1 MTLFIEM
8 NEKIVDEMRELEEY
22 FNSMQR
28 NGTMKMVDLYE
39 QVQNCGNVVP
49 RLYLMC
55 CVGGVYISSLEAPA
69 KDILKDMLEMSKGVQ
84 HNMRGLFLRCYLTQ
98 ISRNKLPDMGTVFEG
113 AGGTVQDAYNFLIT
127 NFCETNRLWVRLQT
141 QGASKDRKKREKER
155 QDLRILVGTNLVRLS
170 QLDGL
175 DVNEYKVNV
184 LPKILEEIV
193 SCKDTIAQG
202 YLMDCIIQVFPDD
215 FHMATLEAF
224 LGACKELRE
233 KVPVRSI
240 LESMMDRLASH
251 AASAGGAS
259 GQVLAT
265 LMEINAFKLFNDCV
279 TELIMN
285 RSNMTLPETL
295 RLQMALTNF
304 ALKCY
309 PGRMDYVTH
318 TLNTASALLEKA
330 EFKAEDTTTEGED
343 KSSDETTVQIEELL
357 SSPLSSLSLR
367 VMELPAFAKLMT
379 YLPWGNWKEVASTLL
394 RSAIAANTPLTEVEH
409 IEQLFSMIMPLLRDK
424 ELPTPVTRHED
435 DDDDETPAP
444 TSVTLQFKD
453 EQMLVAR
460 VVHLMKSDNTD
471 TQIKIY
477 NAAKAHFINGG
488 TTRIQFTLA
497 PLVFGALSL
506 AKRVHAR
513 EKAFEAGEG
522 EKPELSTRKVF
533 HFIIEIVTAMASS
546 LPDISLRLFLNAA
559 QAADEF
565 SYSAIAYE
573 FLKEALLIYESDIS
587 ESKAQVRSLTIIVGT
602 LLSCTNFSTEDYEA
616 LITKVAQYSNKLLK
630 KPDQCRMI
638 TLCSHLFWPRGAD
651 TVAAVEGT
659 EGSYSDC
666 DRLLECMQRAL
677 KIASVCNPNLFVE
690 ILDHYIYYY
699 ENDNPIIQVRYLSG
713 LIALINEQLGSEA
726 NASPSAATEAH
737 YRNTLEYIKNR
748 QIAAETA
755 ERFSKIQLTA

>member
-1 MTLFIEM
+1 
-8 NEKIVDEMRELEEY
+8 
-22 FNSMQR
+22 
-28 NGTMKMVDLYE
+28 MKMVDLYE
-39 QVQNCGNVVP
+39 QVQNCGHVVP

-55 CVGGVYISSLEAPA
+55 CVGSVYISSLEAPA
-69 KDILKDMLEMSKGVQ
+69 RDILKDMLEMSKGVQ

-98 ISRNKLPDMGTVFEG
+98 ISRNKLPDVGTVFEG
-113 AGGTVQDAYNFLIT
+113 AGGTVQDACDFLIT

-175 DVNEYKVNV
+175 DVKEYKESV

-215 FHMATLEAF
+215 FHMATLESF
-224 LGACKELRE
+224 LGACKDLRE

-251 AASAGGAS
+251 AANSGGNS

-279 TELIMN
+279 TDLIMN

-309 PGRMDYVTH
+309 PGRMDYITH
-318 TLNTASALLEKA
+318 TLTTASALLEKA
-330 EFKAEDTTTEGED
+330 EFKAESSDAEGEV
-343 KSSDETTVQIEELL
+343 KSTDETTVQIEELL
-357 SSPLSSLSLR
+357 SSLLTSLSLR
-367 VMELPAFAKLMT
+367 VMELPAFAKLLRC
-379 YLPWGNWKEVASTLL
+379 LPWGNWKEVASTLL
-394 RSAIAANTPLTEVEH
+394 RSAIAANTPLTAVEH
-409 IEQLFSMIMPLLRDK
+409 IEQLFSMITPLLRDK
-424 ELPTPVTRHED
+424 ELPKPVTRHED
-435 DDDDETPAP
+435 DDEDEKHVTP
-444 TSVTLQFKD
+444 TVTQEFKE

-460 VVHLMKSDNTD
+460 IIHLMKSDNTD
-471 TQIKIY
+471 TQLKIY
-477 NAAKAHFINGG
+477 AATKAHLTNGG
-488 TTRIQFTLA
+488 TSRMQFTLA

-506 AKRVHAR
+506 ARKVYAR
-513 EKAFEAGEG
+513 EKAVEAGEG

-533 HFIIEIVTAMASS
+533 QFIIELVTSMASA
-546 LPDISLRLFLNAA
+546 LPDVSLRLFLNSAK
-559 QAADEF
+559 AADEF
-565 SYSAIAYE
+565 AYSAIAYE
-573 FLKEALLIYESDIS
+573 FLKEALLIYENDIS
-587 ESKAQVRSLTIIVGT
+587 DSKSQVRCLTIIIGT
-602 LLSCTNFSTEDYEA
+602 LLSCVNFSTEDYEA

-651 TVAAVEGT
+651 TGTTADGT
-659 EGSYSDC
+659 EGPRPYSDC

-677 KIASVCNPNLFVE
+677 KIASVCNPSLFVE
-690 ILDHYIYYY
+690 ILDHYVYYY

-726 NASPSAATEAH
+726 NATPSAATEAH
-737 YRNTLEYIKNR
+737 YKNTLEYIKNR
-748 QIAAETA
+748 QTSAETA
-755 ERFSKIQLTA
+755 EKFSKIELTA

>member
-1 MTLFIEM
+1 
-8 NEKIVDEMRELEEY
+8 
-22 FNSMQR
+22 
-28 NGTMKMVDLYE
+28 MKMVDLYE
-39 QVQNCGNVVP
+39 QVQNCGHVVP

-98 ISRNKLPDMGTVFEG
+98 ISRNKLPDIGTVYEG

-175 DVNEYKVNV
+175 DVNEYKENV
-184 LPKILEEIV
+184 LPKIVEEIV

-215 FHMATLEAF
+215 FHMATLQPF
-224 LGACKELRE
+224 LAACKELRE

-251 AASAGGAS
+251 AANAGGNS

-279 TELIMN
+279 TDLIMN

-318 TLNTASALLEKA
+318 TLTTASALLEKA
-330 EFKAEDTTTEGED
+330 EFKADDSASEGED
-343 KSSDETTVQIEELL
+343 KSNDETTVQIEELL

-367 VMELPAFAKLMT
+367 VMELPAFAKLMR

-409 IEQLFSMIMPLLRDK
+409 IEQLFSMITPLLRDK
-424 ELPTPVTRHED
+424 EMPTPVTRYED
-435 DDDDETPAP
+435 DDDEDEKPVKNTVTP
-444 TSVTLQFKD
+444 QFKD

-460 VVHLMKSDNTD
+460 VVHLMKSTD
-471 TQIKIY
+471 TDKQLKIFL
-477 NAAKAHFINGG
+477 AAKAHFTNGG
-488 TTRIQFTLA
+488 TSRIQYTLA

-506 AKRVHAR
+506 ARRVYAR
-513 EKAFEAGEG
+513 EKAVEAGEG

-533 HFIIEIVTAMASS
+533 QFVIEVVTSMAPSS
-546 LPDISLRLFLNAA
+546 PDISLRLFLNAA

-565 SYSAIAYE
+565 AYSAIAYE

-587 ESKAQVRSLTIIVGT
+587 DSKSQVRSLTIIIGT
-602 LLSCTNFSTEDYEA
+602 LLSCTNFSTDDYEA

-651 TVAAVEGT
+651 TVAPVEGA
-659 EGSYSDC
+659 ESPQHYSDC

-690 ILDHYIYYY
+690 ILDHYVYYY

-737 YRNTLEYIKNR
+737 YRNTLDYIKKR
-748 QIAAETA
+748 QAAAETA
-755 ERFSKIQLTA
+755 EKFSKIQLTA

>member
-1 MTLFIEM
+1 
-8 NEKIVDEMRELEEY
+8 
-22 FNSMQR
+22 
-28 NGTMKMVDLYE
+28 
-39 QVQNCGNVVP
+39 
-49 RLYLMC
+49 
-55 CVGGVYISSLEAPA
+55 
-69 KDILKDMLEMSKGVQ
+69 
-84 HNMRGLFLRCYLTQ
+84 
-98 ISRNKLPDMGTVFEG
+98 MG
-113 AGGTVQDAYNFLIT
+113 
-127 NFCETNRLWVRLQT
+127 
-141 QGASKDRKKREKER
+141 
-155 QDLRILVGTNLVRLS
+155 
-170 QLDGL
+170 
-175 DVNEYKVNV
+175 
-184 LPKILEEIV
+184 
-193 SCKDTIAQG
+193 
-202 YLMDCIIQVFPDD
+202 IQVFPDD

-318 TLNTASALLEKA
+318 TLTTASALLEKA
-330 EFKAEDTTTEGED
+330 EFKAEDAAIEGED
-343 KSSDETTVQIEELL
+343 KSGDETTMQIEELL

-367 VMELPAFAKLMT
+367 VMELPAFAKLMRC
-379 YLPWGNWKEVASTLL
+379 LPWGNWKEVASTLL

-409 IEQLFSMIMPLLRDK
+409 IEQLFSMITPLLRDK
-424 ELPTPVTRHED
+424 ELPKPVTHHEED
-435 DDDDETPAP
+435 DEEEKPVKNTVTP
-444 TSVTLQFKD
+444 QFKD

-460 VVHLMKSDNTD
+460 VVHLMKNTD
-471 TQIKIY
+471 TDKQLKIY
-477 NAAKAHFINGG
+477 LAAKTHFTNGG
-488 TTRIQFTLA
+488 TSRIQFTLA

-533 HFIIEIVTAMASS
+533 HFIIEIITAMASS

-565 SYSAIAYE
+565 AYAAIAYE
-573 FLKEALLIYESDIS
+573 FMKEALLIYENDIS
-587 ESKAQVRSLTIIVGT
+587 DSKAQVRSLTIIVGS

-638 TLCSHLFWPRGAD
+638 TLCSHLSWPRGAD
-651 TVAAVEGT
+651 TVAPVEGA
-659 EGSYSDC
+659 EGPQHYSDC

-690 ILDHYIYYY
+690 ILDHYVYYY

-713 LIALINEQLGSEA
+713 LITLINEQLGSEA

-737 YRNTLEYIKNR
+737 YKNTLEYIKNR

-755 ERFSKIQLTA
+755 ERFSKIRLTA